1 MEQDSCNVRVF
12 CRFRPFNAREK
23 ALGADQAVQLTIKP
37 GSIEL
42 VDPSLGRER
51 TFPLDYCFDGECR
64 QIDVYNTVARQSV
77 DDIFDGYNGTVF
89 AYGQTGSGKTWSMM
103 GGDKHDEELKGI
115 IPRSAQAIFER
126 AAADQSGATYTVT
139 CSYLEVYKEV
149 IGDLLDPTRRN
160 LQVREKPGVGMYVEG
175 LTQYNV
181 ADMDEV
187 MDALATGDATRAT
200 ASTNMNAVSS
210 RSHSVFIMHLTQK
223 TPDGGTKS
231 GKFNMVDLAGSEKI
245 AKTGATGETL
255 EEAKKIN
262 QSLSQL
268 GLVIKALADGKPHV
282 PYRDSKLTRILQEAL
297 GGNSK
302 TSLLVATSPHLDN
315 IEETI
320 NTLRFAQRA
329 KTIKNVVTKNEEKSV
344 AELNAIINALRK
356 ENDGL
361 KALAIGYENA
371 LREAG
376 VDPASVAP
384 VELEAPSA
392 AAGAQ
397 PPPPPP
403 PSLWHL

>member
-1 MEQDSCNVRVF
+1 MGEQVF
-12 CRFRPFNAREK
+12 
-23 ALGADQAVQLTIKP
+23 QAI
-37 GSIEL
+37 
-42 VDPSLGRER
+42 SLG
-51 TFPLDYCFDGECR
+51 DA
-64 QIDVYNTVARQSV
+64 ARAV
-77 DDIFDGYNGTVF
+77 
-89 AYGQTGSGKTWSMM
+89 
-103 GGDKHDEELKGI
+103 
-115 IPRSAQAIFER
+115 
-126 AAADQSGATYTVT
+126 
-139 CSYLEVYKEV
+139 
-149 IGDLLDPTRRN
+149 
-160 LQVREKPGVGMYVEG
+160 
-175 LTQYNV
+175 
-181 ADMDEV
+181 
-187 MDALATGDATRAT
+187 
-200 ASTNMNAVSS
+200 ASTNMNAHSS
-210 RSHSVFIMHLTQK
+210 RSHSLFILEVTQK
-223 TPDGGTKS
+223 NEVDGSVKTS
-231 GKFNMVDLAGSEKI
+231 RLNLVDLAGSEKI
-245 AKTGATGETL
+245 GKTGATGDTL

-262 QSLSQL
+262 QSLSAL
-268 GLVIKALADGKPHV
+268 ANVINALADGKPHV

-376 VDPASVAP
+376 VAPASVAP
-384 VELEAPSA
+384 VELEAPAA